1 MPRKFNKLNKSDKWN
16 YPLEKAIEIIHENL
30 INILRENE
38 SMMEVP
44 QIIHLLNRRGKKD
57 NFKKYGKRK
66 DVIVYINEYFSSL
79 ITFADSY
86 EIYCVIYKDK
96 KAYIKLNEEIDFN
109 GKNIKKKEIVE
120 SWSWDFIDVPPIIEL
135 N

>member
-1 MPRKFNKLNKSDKWN
+1 MVRKFNRSEKWN
-16 YPLEKAIEIIHENL
+16 FPPEKAIEIIHENL

-38 SMMEVP
+38 LMEIP
-44 QIIHLLNRRGKKD
+44 NIINLLNIKTKKL
-57 NFKKYGKRK
+57 NFKRYGKRK

-96 KAYIKLNEEIDFN
+96 KAHIKLNEEIDFN
-109 GKNIKKKEIVE
+109 GKNIKKKELSE
-120 SWSWDFIDVPPIIEL
+120 CWSWDFIDVPSILEL

>member
-1 MPRKFNKLNKSDKWN
+1 MVRKFNKWN

-30 INILRENE
+30 RYLLRENQ

-44 QIIHLLNRRGKKD
+44 QIIHLLNIKTKKL
-57 NFKKYGKRK
+57 NFKRYGKRK

-86 EIYCVIYKDK
+86 EIYRVIYKDK
-96 KAYIKLNEEIDFN
+96 KAHIRLNEEIDLN
-109 GKNIKKKEIVE
+109 EKNIKKKELSE
-120 SWSWDFIDVPPIIEL
+120 CWSWDMIDVPPIIEL